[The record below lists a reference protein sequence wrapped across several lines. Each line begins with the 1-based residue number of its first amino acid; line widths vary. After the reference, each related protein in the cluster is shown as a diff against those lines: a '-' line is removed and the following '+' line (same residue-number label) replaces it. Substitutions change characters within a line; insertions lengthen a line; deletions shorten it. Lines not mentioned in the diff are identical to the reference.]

1 MKNVV
6 KIVLLGLVVFAM
18 LVYMTMPDFSGK
30 NERKQ
35 ELNLA
40 LLPKFFDV
48 IGQNP
53 YTKKEEFFKSD
64 EESYLVVLNHDSL
77 AVFKDLYKKTN
88 KNIVLIANISN
99 TPWLIKQIAIN
110 GELENMYQNSTIPLI
125 NDSDGSF
132 VKALGLNDNSVNS
145 YFVYTILEDESIKP
159 FFSASVK
166 KGALQDGITSQEI
179 DKSLDKFL
187 DKLK

>member
-1 MKNVV
+1 MKNTV

-18 LVYMTMPDFSGK
+18 LVYMTMPDFNGE

-53 YTKKEEFFKSD
+53 YTKKEEFFKID